1 MRRAFGYPTSEDTPT
16 QSFDEWAADG
26 KQIEY
31 DTRTDPALEPDPFSP
46 REWNQ
51 QVKYIEEGGPA
62 EAWAVEL
69 YNLEGSSHYDLFESA
84 LASASA
90 DQYRRDRNSMG
101 RQTALLNQI
110 ELVQRLAV
118 RERAANRWDV
128 VFYEGGGNSGDG
140 PPTIERGAD
149 PLGSDKRWGE
159 FKVYASFNPKTSGG
173 LRALETRARAAD
185 SAIEEASILA
195 ELQRGTR
202 DSSAVE
208 TANYV
213 TDILALAMGEE
224 PIPDAQKTGDA
235 EVDLQKQI
243 SQFEEEQG
251 SKLRDLGIFRGWQ
264 AHLNFYGVKW
274 YWWLGGAVVLTG
286 GLTYWIKNR

>member
-1 MRRAFGYPTSEDTPT
+1 MRRDFGFLPGWLLLFGGGEEKEDTRTLQDVMDDEYPTSEFKPDQT
-16 QSFDEWAADG
+16 FDEWAADG
-26 KQIEY
+26 EQVEY

-118 RERAANRWDV
+118 RERAANRWDQV
-128 VFYEGGGNSGDG
+128 WLETGSL
-140 PPTIERGAD
+140 PTIERGAD
-149 PLGSDKRWGE
+149 PLGSDE
-159 FKVYASFNPKTSGG
+159 GG
-173 LRALETRARAAD
+173 VSSRPTLH
-185 SAIEEASILA
+185 SIPRRQMVCVLLKLVQ
-195 ELQRGTR
+195 ELQ
-202 DSSAVE
+202 
-208 TANYV
+208 
-213 TDILALAMGEE
+213 IQL
-224 PIPDAQKTGDA
+224 
-235 EVDLQKQI
+235 
-243 SQFEEEQG
+243 
-251 SKLRDLGIFRGWQ
+251 
-264 AHLNFYGVKW
+264 
-274 YWWLGGAVVLTG
+274 
-286 GLTYWIKNR
+286 